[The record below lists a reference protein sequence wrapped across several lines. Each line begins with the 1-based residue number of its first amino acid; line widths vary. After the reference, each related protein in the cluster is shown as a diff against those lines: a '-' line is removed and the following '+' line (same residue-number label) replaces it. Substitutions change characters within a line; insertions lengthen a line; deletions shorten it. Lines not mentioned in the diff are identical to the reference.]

1 MNSLFYQNGFAIISL
16 LLIHINGATLLGDD
30 DELRADLV
38 CGNKTLKNGK
48 QLSDTFIEY
57 YEKC

>member
-16 LLIHINGATLLGDD
+16 FLIHINGATLLGDD

-57 YEKC
+57 